1 MSIKLLEENIDWGK
15 LLKRASKSVGV
26 LIPVS
31 SHGKNSAV
39 RLFMKKVPRY
49 YHNLKIDVDGTGYK
63 ISDQGR
69 KALANLISFYGEPD
83 VRTPKRSF
91 VNTYAVDLEVQRG
104 GDSTE
109 GEERIL
115 DQLALLLEKSE
126 NLEDLVKP
134 TSS

>member
-15 LLKRASKSVGV
+15 LLKRASKSEGI

-39 RLFMKKVPRY
+39 RLLMKKVPRY

-69 KALANLISFYGEPD
+69 KALASLISFYGEPD

-91 VNTYAVDLEVQRG
+91 VDTYSVDLEVQRG

-134 TSS
+134 TNS